1 MVTLSGMQVST
12 RYINLPGIRTL
23 GRVDKLASSRFMIYM
38 DGCSHFIIVL
48 LQRVVWLVCGDLA
61 Q

>member
-1 MVTLSGMQVST
+1 MQVNT

-23 GRVDKLASSRFMIYM
+23 GRVDKLALPMFKIYM
-38 DGCSHFIIVL
+38 DGCSHFVIKL
-48 LQRVVWLVCGDLA
+48 LQRVVRLVSGDLA